1 MSVSKRMVERKK
13 NLNLCLNVG
22 SGVSGG
28 TPLMWESPEAVLE
41 LGPHYGIALK
51 ASTVPSQSVLLV

>member
-1 MSVSKRMVERKK
+1 MVERKK